1 MADEQKTNKLKMHS
15 PDGTDANIDKLA
27 ELFPNCVT
35 EAEDENGQIKRS
47 IDFDQLRQELSGHV
61 VEGARE
67 RYQINWPGKREALLA
82 TNAPIAKTLRPCRE
96 ESVDFDTT
104 KNLFI
109 EGDNLDSLK
118 LLQETY
124 LNKVKMIY
132 IDPPYNTGNDFIYD
146 DDFADDSASY
156 MRRSEQRDDPGQR
169 LVANPESNG
178 RFHSDW
184 LSMMYSR
191 LRLARVLL
199 CESGVILISIDQSE
213 IANLRRLCDEVFG
226 EDNFCGIYVWEK
238 KKKPSFLNANM
249 GTVTDYILAYARD
262 RSSSPA
268 FAAGTVEDGKKYP
281 FNNAG
286 NPVAVLTFPANSV
299 QFAWDEQTVEPQDMC
314 EGNIVTELLDTVRI
328 RNYRNT
334 HAFRLKGEWRYSQA
348 KLDELVA
355 NGAEI
360 RISKVPFRPNYINR
374 SGEIK
379 KTANLLSHRVNGIPT
394 NEDATEEMRRIFGGD
409 VMSHPKP
416 SGLLEYLV
424 RSVTRD
430 GDIVM
435 DFFAGSATTAHAV
448 SNLNAS
454 DGQSRSYIM
463 VQLAERIDPDA
474 VASPT
479 ARETARRAVEFLDSI
494 GRPHTIAELAKER
507 LRRVASGSDHS
518 LLVSGGDIDRGFR
531 VLKVDSSNMT
541 EVFYRPDETSQ
552 DRLFEQVDNIKSDR
566 SDEDLLFQV
575 LLDWGVDLSLAI
587 TRQDIQGKPSI
598 FGDSDAVAACFA
610 TDIDETFV
618 KELAKIKPI
627 RAVFRDAGFGSDA
640 VKINVEQ
647 IFRQLSPTTDVRTL

>member
-587 TRQDIQGKPSI
+587 TRQDIQGKPV
-598 FGDSDAVAACFA
+598 FLVDSDAVAACFA